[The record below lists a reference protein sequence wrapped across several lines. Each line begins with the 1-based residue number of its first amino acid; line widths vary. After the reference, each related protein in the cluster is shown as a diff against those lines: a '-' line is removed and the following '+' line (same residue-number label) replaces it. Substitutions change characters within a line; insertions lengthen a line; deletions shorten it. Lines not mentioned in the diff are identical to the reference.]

1 MMNIAHRGF
10 SSQFPENTLLSF
22 QKALDLGV
30 GWLELDLQ
38 LTRDG
43 HLIVLHD
50 RTVDR
55 TTDGS
60 GQAVDLTLDEIKGL
74 DAGGWLAPEFA
85 SQRIPTF
92 EEVIEGLDPPA
103 ILVAELKFA
112 GNDGIQS
119 VIDLINERDASDRV
133 VISSFDLEK
142 LPAVKTLAPELPTTA
157 LLKTDGTSPQE
168 KIDLARELGVDTLG
182 PRCMDITR
190 ELVEAAHEAGL
201 LVRAWG
207 LGRDQGEEMRR
218 LIDLGIDGMTT
229 DCPDILQRIL
239 VSRRLA

>member
-60 GQAVDLTLDEIKGL
+60 GQAVDLALDEIKGL

-168 KIDLARELGVDTLG
+168 KVDLARELGVDTLG
-182 PRCMDITR
+182 PRCTDITR
-190 ELVEAAHEAGL
+190 ELVEVAHEAGL